1 MADYRCK
8 KIKEEAYRLVEE
20 TLQTLVSQSSENEI
34 PDFRDQVDSI
44 LFQATAHYT
53 RFAGA
58 YKQMIQ
64 GKY

>member
-44 LFQATAHYT
+44 LFQATALYT
-53 RFAGA
+53 RFAGE